1 MRRTPQDY
9 HAWYASERGA
19 WMGARE
25 RRLMLD
31 LLALPSGG
39 TVLDVGCGTGYFS
52 SALADAGCG
61 VTALDPDDAALAFAL
76 RRDPRLRGIQGVAE
90 ALPFTD
96 GAFDGAVAMTSLCFC
111 AQPALALRELWRIS
125 RRGVMLGLLHR
136 RSLLY
141 PAKAGRGGYRGAR
154 WDRPA
159 DVLEWASALQPLP
172 EIQMRSAFLLPAH
185 GPVARWVETHLVDR
199 LPFGG
204 FLAVAL
210 RRSEPAL
217 QNQARQDT

>member
-1 MRRTPQDY
+1 
-9 HAWYASERGA
+9 
-19 WMGARE
+19 MGARE

-31 LLALPSGG
+31 LLALPSDA

-52 SALADAGCG
+52 SALADAGFD
-61 VTALDPDDAALAFAL
+61 VTALDPDHAALAFAL

-90 ALPFTD
+90 ALPFAD
-96 GAFDGAVAMTSLCFC
+96 GAFDGAVAITSLCFC

-125 RRGVMLGLLHR
+125 RRGIVLGLLNR

-141 PAKAGRGGYRGAR
+141 LAKSGRGGYRGAR

-159 DVLEWASALQPLP
+159 DVREWASALEPLP
-172 EIQMRSAFLLPAH
+172 EILMRSALLIPAH
-185 GPVARWVETHLVDR
+185 GPLARWAETHVVDR

-210 RRSEPAL
+210 RRPETAM
-217 QNQARQDT
+217 QHRVRQDVPPPLKPSHTLRSDRVQVS